1 MNLVGKKFMIAI
13 KKHKKILKFQ
23 VFHMLLIMEIQSKED
38 QIKIFYFRH
47 IEDESIETRSN
58 FVRSRPIV

>member
-1 MNLVGKKFMIAI
+1 
-13 KKHKKILKFQ
+13 
-23 VFHMLLIMEIQSKED
+23 MLLIMEIQSKED